1 MDIKKIFQPKIWYI
15 VCGAAALL
23 GGIENII
30 NAETWA
36 ESAWGS
42 YNDQSI
48 AHETFFG
55 LIFAGFGL
63 MSFVS
68 AFVLS
73 GTMQAKFAMANG
85 GVMLLIFIMI
95 FVVLPTTGYNLPLS
109 CLANSAIYSDGGA
122 NHLWLSSHER
132 RRFSFRIRLKHEYP
146 SKYLAQLWLIVI
158 AIAHTALSG
167 RNIQRTEKWG
177 RWRNCNLCTAKI
189 ILLAIIGF

>member
-73 GTMQAKFAMANG
+73 GTMHQPISLQWQM
-85 GVMLLIFIMI
+85 
-95 FVVLPTTGYNLPLS
+95 
-109 CLANSAIYSDGGA
+109 
-122 NHLWLSSHER
+122 E
-132 RRFSFRIRLKHEYP
+132 E
-146 SKYLAQLWLIVI
+146 
-158 AIAHTALSG
+158 
-167 RNIQRTEKWG
+167 
-177 RWRNCNLCTAKI
+177 
-189 ILLAIIGF
+189 

>member
-23 GGIENII
+23 GGSEHII

-95 FVVLPTTGYNLPLS
+95 FVVLPTTGYNLPGV
-109 CLANSAIYSDGGA
+109 A
-122 NHLWLSSHER
+122 
-132 RRFSFRIRLKHEYP
+132 
-146 SKYLAQLWLIVI
+146 WLITPFI
-158 AIAHTALSG
+158 LMGALITSG
-167 RNIQRTEKWG
+167 YLHMNEEDSVS
-177 RWRNCNLCTAKI
+177 AE
-189 ILLAIIGF
+189 A